1 MVKKRVDLSSSQ
13 TVSHYQSLPE
23 GNHSPQICSPW
34 NHPSNPRTIRI
45 PTSAHVVSATGTPEL
60 PERPELPEVDALW
73 RQVRK
78 IHWGE
83 WGNGHIP
90 SWHEYWNILDIYTMD
105 IYSIL
110 PWFYLSKIVI
120 FHSKDRENVYHRSPE
135 ICRDAGDAASTSFHL
150 ISLLRL
156 VVALQRQ
163 KKNTWQR

>member
-1 MVKKRVDLSSSQ
+1 MASNHTQQWEIPSKWAFKSKRKHLQIGQCPAGHD
-13 TVSHYQSLPE
+13 YQRIHQLVRMAISGTQIRGTYHTQGLFFSAKFQ
-23 GNHSPQICSPW
+23 GISPQNIARRCQTW
-34 NHPSNPRTIRI
+34 HPLVMTV
-45 PTSAHVVSATGTPEL
+45 TQL
-60 PERPELPEVDALW
+60 L
-73 RQVRK
+73 K
-78 IHWGE
+78 
-83 WGNGHIP
+83 
-90 SWHEYWNILDIYTMD
+90 MD

>member
-1 MVKKRVDLSSSQ
+1 M
-13 TVSHYQSLPE
+13 TVTQL
-23 GNHSPQICSPW
+23 
-34 NHPSNPRTIRI
+34 
-45 PTSAHVVSATGTPEL
+45 L
-60 PERPELPEVDALW
+60 
-73 RQVRK
+73 K
-78 IHWGE
+78 
-83 WGNGHIP
+83 
-90 SWHEYWNILDIYTMD
+90 MD

-163 KKNTWQR
+163 KKTHGKGNIRFYIMYIMHIMWQISFDSILYIFCGTEDVSQQYLPHNCHIISNQKISGT